1 MYSVFLPFGAVVID
15 LFLVFM
21 YFKHDFWL
29 LGGAT
34 AIFALFPL
42 LVTTFLLYSKWT
54 RLKLATIF
62 IGFLQSGCQLLLQ
75 TTLLIRFW
83 DNFNGVLIQ
92 YGTLLS
98 PQYSII
104 LVSCIFSSLV
114 VAKSARECHFLSQD
128 PDRQLHVRL
137 SHFRAT
143 PFFLLHTSYRAVSLG
158 LVAAFLPVWAWI
170 LIIAS
175 LLLTNFVLTVKIF
188 ALPKLY
194 SGMTAMTAILTPSL
208 YPTETATHISILAK
222 FHILNSISVSG
233 VIVIAAII
241 SNTFTMDS
249 LVWGATE
256 PLISLTSAADNATLA
271 AASRNTTA
279 ALAAAARTPVLLT
292 YGVLPPVIVAS
303 ILYIFI
309 IVIIMG
315 ILRPGFLELPPS
327 QYSSRRNTNT
337 SIKKI
342 HSTVI
347 EEERQ
352 PVLEE
357 EEKLQNGLVYSDI
370 QDITSEKNTLVNNSD
385 KKQSN
390 DTNPDVKYLDL
401 LEGKE
406 TDL

>member
-54 RLKLATIF
+54 KLKLATIF

-143 PFFLLHTSYRAVSLG
+143 PFFLLHTSYRAVSIG

-170 LIIAS
+170 LIMLS
-175 LLLTNFVLTVKIF
+175 LLVTNFIITLQVF
-188 ALPKLY
+188 SQSKLN
-194 SGMTAMTAILTPSL
+194 SCMTSMTAILTPSL
-208 YPTETATHISILAK
+208 YPTETATHITILAK
-222 FHILNSISVSG
+222 FHIINSITVSG

-241 SNTFTMDS
+241 SNSFTMDS
-249 LVWGATE
+249 LVWNPVS
-256 PLISLTSAADNATLA
+256 PLISFNSSDFNTTLTMSDDDLSTSAPL
-271 AASRNTTA
+271 
-279 ALAAAARTPVLLT
+279 TPVLLT
-292 YGVLPPVIVAS
+292 YGVLPPVIIAS
-303 ILYIFI
+303 LVYVLI
-309 IVIIMG
+309 IVLIMG
-315 ILRPGFLELPPS
+315 VIRPGFLELPPS
-327 QYSSRRNTNT
+327 QYSSRRATLSNDKGP
-337 SIKKI
+337 SLGEEAEERLP
-342 HSTVI
+342 VLV
-347 EEERQ
+347 EEERE
-352 PVLEE
+352 PV
-357 EEKLQNGLVYSDI
+357 KNGFLANGIEDISDRKTFAI
-370 QDITSEKNTLVNNSD
+370 KSENLSRDLLPD
-385 KKQSN
+385 KK
-390 DTNPDVKYLDL
+390 YLGL

>member
-1 MYSVFLPFGAVVID
+1 MYSIFLPFGAVVID

-29 LGGAT
+29 LGSAT

-54 RLKLATIF
+54 KLKLAIIF
-62 IGFLQSGCQLLLQ
+62 IGFLHSGCQLLLQ

-83 DNFNGVLIQ
+83 DSFNGVLIQ

-128 PDRQLHVRL
+128 PDRHLQVRL

-143 PFFLLHTSYRAVSLG
+143 PFFLLHTSYRAVTLG

-170 LIIAS
+170 IIISS
-175 LLLTNFVLTVKIF
+175 LLITNFIVTNKIF
-188 ALPKLY
+188 SMPKLY
-194 SGMTAMTAILTPSL
+194 SSLTAITAIMTPSM
-208 YPTETATHISILAK
+208 YPTKQATHISILAK
-222 FHILNSISVSG
+222 FQIINSISVAG

-249 LVWGATE
+249 LVWHQSSH
-256 PLISLTSAADNATLA
+256 IINSINMTSSSVNGTDLGPGH
-271 AASRNTTA
+271 
-279 ALAAAARTPVLLT
+279 TPAVLM
-292 YGVLPPVIVAS
+292 YGVLPPVLVSS
-303 ILYIFI
+303 ILYILI
-309 IVIIMG
+309 IFIIMG
-315 ILRPGFLELPPS
+315 IIRPGFLELPPS
-327 QYSSRRNTNT
+327 QYSSRRASVNNRRAVT
-337 SIKKI
+337 S
-342 HSTVI
+342 SS
-347 EEERQ
+347 EEEEKL

-357 EEKLQNGLVYSDI
+357 EKLSNGLVIENGVEDISEIKTLTPKSDN
-370 QDITSEKNTLVNNSD
+370 QKDIIYGD
-385 KKQSN
+385 I
-390 DTNPDVKYLDL
+390 KYLDL